1 MSETDSQRWPTA
13 GVVVALGLLVVGI
26 QLVHYTTLIEFTYHV
41 AATTQS
47 VATDAAQS
55 SDSQGAVIFPFADLP
70 ATAQDAFLRAYE
82 SANSQAT
89 IRGMEHQVTEL
100 AHTGDTPARPG
111 GGLYYVVYQ
120 ESYYE
125 FVIRH
130 PMSLPESGTLLGYA
144 FTVISLLYSIYASFT
159 HEPRARTFLALTSGI
174 ACFLGIYGLT
184 DWWALNDFLPLLV
197 VGALC
202 AYLPAIG
209 VWSSYGALRS

>member
-1 MSETDSQRWPTA
+1 MSGDNSQRWPTV
-13 GVVVALGLLVVGI
+13 GVFVALGVLVTGI
-26 QLVHYTTLIEFTYHV
+26 QSYHFTTLVEFTYHV

-47 VATDAAQS
+47 VATEAAQS
-55 SDSQGAVIFPFADLP
+55 SDSQGTVIYQFTDLP

-82 SANSQAT
+82 STNNQTT

-100 AHTGDTPARPG
+100 GHTGDTVPQPG

-125 FVIRH
+125 FLIRH
-130 PMSLPESGTLLGYA
+130 PMSFDSGTLVGMI
-144 FTVISLLYSIYASFT
+144 FTAVGLLYSIYVILT
-159 HEPRARTFLALTSGI
+159 HKPRTRTFLAVAAGI
-174 ACFLGIYGLT
+174 GGLLGVYGLT
-184 DWWALNDFLPLLV
+184 GWWGLNDFLALLI

-209 VWSSYGALRS
+209 AWYSYETLHS